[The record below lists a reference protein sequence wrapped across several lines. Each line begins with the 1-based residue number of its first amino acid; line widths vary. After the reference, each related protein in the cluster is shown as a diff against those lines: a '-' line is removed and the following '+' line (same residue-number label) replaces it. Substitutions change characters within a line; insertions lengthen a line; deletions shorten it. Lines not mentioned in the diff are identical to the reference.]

1 MPTSSIRPLVF
12 STSYAR
18 FLPITFR
25 GALLAKVPC
34 TIGEI
39 PHQIVGAKAK
49 VISMRTNTCLLAV
62 ALACGLAG
70 TTISVA
76 NSSTE
81 TIQRTVQGTVVATNV
96 DADPQIIVVEVVL
109 PNQEELIVGA
119 RVATDTKIMKRK
131 QAARLAD
138 VQVGEKADI
147 TYLKTPDGLIA
158 RSIHVR

>member
-18 FLPITFR
+18 FLLITFR

-39 PHQIVGAKAK
+39 PHHILGTKAK
-49 VISMRTNTCLLAV
+49 VFSMRTNTCLLAV

-70 TTISVA
+70 TTISVT
-76 NSSTE
+76 NSSAE

-109 PNQEELIVGA
+109 PNQEELVVGA
-119 RVATDTKIMKRK
+119 RVTTETKIIKRK

-138 VQVGEKADI
+138 IQVGEKADI